1 MKAIDK
7 TGWKR
12 NLIEIF
18 CILLAVLLAYHAENS
33 AAWIF
38 VVLMICLW
46 GAKFLQKR
54 FYVICFY
61 VTIIVGI
68 GASAIYFVCDSIPY
82 VNTFDAGLKGKLA
95 NLTIPKTAGHND
107 MWISPLLEGKTVNLT
122 YAAPWCWE
130 YMEEFAEE
138 TKSQEREVPQFYTII
153 WGNVAE
159 HEIRRVE
166 GIDFVGTKDLY
177 SEEEMEIMSTFSD
190 EKTLFL
196 DTEGLVDTK
205 EVYVITDENYNIY
218 LLSKEMVERILESN
232 EAKNVDDT
240 N

>member
-1 MKAIDK
+1 MKTTNK
-7 TGWKR
+7 MEWKS
-12 NLIEIF
+12 NLIVLC
-18 CILLAVLLAYHAENS
+18 CILLGGILAWHAKDGI
-33 AAWIF
+33 AWAL
-38 VVLMICLW
+38 VVLMVFLW
-46 GAKFLQKR
+46 GAKFIQKR
-54 FYVICFY
+54 FYVVCLY

-68 GASAIYFVCDSIPY
+68 GASAIYFIRDSIPY
-82 VNTFDAGLKGKLA
+82 VDSFDAGLKGKLT

-107 MWISPLLEGKTVNLT
+107 MWISPLVEGKTVNLT

-130 YMEEFAEE
+130 YMEEFGAE
-138 TKSQEREVPQFYTII
+138 TKTEERKVPLFYTII

-159 HEIRRVE
+159 NEIQRVE

-177 SEEEMEIMSTFSD
+177 SEEEMEFMSTFSD

-196 DTEGLVDTK
+196 DTAGLVDTK

-232 EAKNVDDT
+232 ETKDVDTT